1 MNETQTTKPELET
14 FAIYRDG
21 QLDKFHE
28 IKRYA
33 TFTLKS
39 IGHVAYVGL
48 EATINALDEFVQS
61 AQ

>member
-1 MNETQTTKPELET
+1 MTNTETTKPELET

-21 QLDKFHE
+21 EIDRLHE

-33 TFTLKS
+33 TFVAKS